1 MTKKNTKKT
10 LAMAAAAAAVT
21 GGTMAVT
28 GNVHADTV
36 NTQANTQTQT
46 QTQNPQVSDL
56 KTQQDASRQVYADAN
71 KANADAHQATQNAQ
85 DNLVNA
91 TAKTTE
97 AQGAVDNAQSAV
109 NQASNDVTAATNK
122 ANQAQT
128 DVENAQ
134 DAQTQAQN
142 DYENAVKQSTTSA
155 DEQSALDQA
164 QADAKTAEGAVTD
177 AQSKLAD
184 ATSKQSQAQSNADT
198 ATQNVKDATDRVN
211 SDQSAVNQAKSN
223 VKNAEND
230 VQTAQ
235 NHDQVVSQDQNDVQ
249 AKTDAKNKAD
259 AKVNDAQKVN
269 DEKSE
274 AQSNAQTAVNDA
286 QKTVDQ
292 LSQGV
297 QVVNTI
303 NASDA
308 YLNQINKERG
318 GMGFIDQNL
327 KPKNMSDSDYQQ
339 LVSESKK
346 LNQSN
351 QYQDDPAAE
360 AIPVHMNSN
369 GTLSDEDAK
378 FASQYAAQLLN
389 PLRQKA
395 GSPVYKITNGS
406 LKIAQD
412 VADRYSND
420 HWNQW
425 EKGHDNAGIEAVGN
439 QWGVGINE
447 SWSGDISFAH
457 QKFVADNPDDI
468 LATSGTWVSE
478 YNGLT
483 RNDLQR
489 GIYDAIKAM
498 LFDDMGESFGHAT
511 DILGIRETNANKPV
525 EFGVS
530 YEYDTSDH
538 VTNFAGQKN
547 KNAGG
552 FHFNSE
558 FNSSNTNPNGK
569 FFQAEWQ
576 KEVAIPKTDDHA
588 AQLKESITVSP
599 EWINLVKKI
608 QERLMSPSNTT
619 DMDFTNE
626 EGQEWY
632 KLAAQLRK
640 QNKYVSDPT
649 QAAIP
654 VHINSDGTLSK
665 ADQTDATQFYLSILN
680 QARKVVGLP
689 ELKISEQS
697 LEMGDKIAKQYNDD
711 NWCIF
716 PYTIKN
722 VGGFDMV
729 GLDTNDPHY
738 GQHDFKAIDQN
749 HASCENAGAVANSTI
764 TVYNDDND
772 PASGV
777 KSLSYNTNW
786 AKNRDELHKAM
797 FDDAVYMLFENSSNP
812 GHAENALGLHSASL
826 DKGNGFASIQ
836 TDKFGQIHFNVESET
851 VKDTSTE
858 IPVETSSQTDD
869 HAAQLANAKQTLQDA
884 QAKLETAKQEA
895 NQASADLAS
904 AKADAKTAAD
914 ELKAAQDKLAHDSG
928 SSMSLA
934 DAQAKLKNAKAVL
947 AQKQANLADA
957 KKNLQNANTMKS
969 QSDSALKK
977 ANADIKDAQDA
988 VQTAQA
994 KAKDANAK
1002 VDAIK
1007 AKIAADNNSKA
1018 LSDAEAKLN
1027 QTKQDLQVAQS
1038 KKDEADKAL
1047 AKAQATLKNKQE
1059 ALKKAQANA
1068 QTAAQNLKS
1077 AQDAV
1082 KKAQAHEQDTQ
1093 AALKLAKDNLIT
1105 DNKVYGNSVAIKDQ
1119 TIHAGEINKIVD
1131 PQIANPMAKDPTQ
1144 SLVMGAFLQMAAS
1157 KLDTIPTGTTAKW
1170 NQPQNVSRDANL
1182 VGDHSEDVLVTFPDG
1197 STTTVKM
1204 GLHVL
1209 VAVKPSQP
1217 DTPVVNPG
1225 HEAKPGD
1232 DQKPTTPSAPKD
1244 QPGHDVKPGDG
1255 NKPSTEPST
1264 TPSHEEQQPG
1274 THTDTPT
1281 AKPSDQQPS
1290 TQPSG
1295 DEGQSQTTT
1304 PDHKETSNNDSNV
1317 TVAPNADH
1325 KTDSAQTVATNGNNN
1340 VTVKPVANEVEN
1352 TNTAKRSDLN
1362 NGKLPQTGNAKSSI
1376 ALGIATLIGM
1386 FGLAY
1391 DRRKD

>member
-1 MTKKNTKKT
+1 MQATKSKKDNKKIAFKTKLT
-10 LAMAAAAAAVT
+10 LSTLTAAAVT

-28 GNVHADTV
+28 NNVHADTI
-36 NTQANTQTQT
+36 NPQSNTQT
-46 QTQNPQVSDL
+46 QTQNPQASDL
-56 KTQQDASRQVYADAN
+56 KTQQDASRQAYADAN
-71 KANADAHQATQNAQ
+71 KANADAQSNLAQASAKNTTAQGNVDSAQTDVDTATQKVQSATTAEQNTQAEVTQAQ
-85 DNLVNA
+85 
-91 TAKTTE
+91 TE
-97 AQGAVDNAQSAV
+97 ANKAQNNYDNAVKQ
-109 NQASNDVTAATNK
+109 
-122 ANQAQT
+122 QAQT
-128 DVENAQ
+128 DQAVQQAQ
-134 DAQTQAQN
+134 SDLKTANQAVIDAQKAADQA
-142 DYENAVKQSTTSA
+142 NAK
-155 DEQSALDQA
+155 QA
-164 QADAKTAEGAVTD
+164 QAQTNANTANQNVENTNTQVQKAQGDVND
-177 AQSKLAD
+177 AQAS
-184 ATSKQSQAQSNADT
+184 
-198 ATQNVKDATDRVN
+198 
-211 SDQSAVNQAKSN
+211 

-235 NHDQVVSQDQNDVQ
+235 SHDQVVAQEQSNVQ

-259 AKVNDAQKVN
+259 AKVNDAQKIN

-286 QKTVDQ
+286 QKTVEQ
-292 LSQGV
+292 LNKGDH
-297 QVVNTI
+297 VVNTI

-420 HWNQW
+420 QWNQW

-439 QWGVGINE
+439 QWGVGVNE

-558 FNSSNTNPNGK
+558 FNSNNTNPNGK

-576 KEVAIPKTDDHA
+576 KDVAIPKTDDHA
-588 AQLKESITVSP
+588 AQL
-599 EWINLVKKI
+599 
-608 QERLMSPSNTT
+608 
-619 DMDFTNE
+619 
-626 EGQEWY
+626 
-632 KLAAQLRK
+632 
-640 QNKYVSDPT
+640 
-649 QAAIP
+649 
-654 VHINSDGTLSK
+654 
-665 ADQTDATQFYLSILN
+665 
-680 QARKVVGLP
+680 
-689 ELKISEQS
+689 
-697 LEMGDKIAKQYNDD
+697 
-711 NWCIF
+711 
-716 PYTIKN
+716 
-722 VGGFDMV
+722 
-729 GLDTNDPHY
+729 
-738 GQHDFKAIDQN
+738 
-749 HASCENAGAVANSTI
+749 
-764 TVYNDDND
+764 
-772 PASGV
+772 
-777 KSLSYNTNW
+777 
-786 AKNRDELHKAM
+786 
-797 FDDAVYMLFENSSNP
+797 
-812 GHAENALGLHSASL
+812 
-826 DKGNGFASIQ
+826 
-836 TDKFGQIHFNVESET
+836 
-851 VKDTSTE
+851 
-858 IPVETSSQTDD
+858 
-869 HAAQLANAKQTLQDA
+869 ANAKQALQDA

-895 NQASADLAS
+895 SQASADLAS
-904 AKADAKTAAD
+904 AKADAKAAAD
-914 ELKAAQDKLAHDSG
+914 ELKAAQDKLVHDSG

-934 DAQAKLKNAKAVL
+934 DAQEALKNAKAVL
-947 AQKQANLADA
+947 AQKQVNLADA
-957 KKNLQNANTMKS
+957 KKAAQKAQTMKS
-969 QSDSALKK
+969 QSDSALASAKQEAQTAQK
-977 ANADIKDAQDA
+977 ALAN
-988 VQTAQA
+988 AQA
-994 KAKDANAK
+994 KAKSAQEH
-1002 VDAIK
+1002 VDALTSNDHAVAD
-1007 AKIAADNNSKA
+1007 AKDNLNAA
-1018 LSDAEAKLN
+1018 N
-1027 QTKQDLQVAQS
+1027 QKLQVAKSNHEAAQDNLT
-1038 KKDEADKAL
+1038 KAQNELKQAQTKLENAKNEATKAANALKDAQTKADKTKDAL
-1047 AKAQATLKNKQE
+1047 AK
-1059 ALKKAQANA
+1059 
-1068 QTAAQNLKS
+1068 
-1077 AQDAV
+1077 
-1082 KKAQAHEQDTQ
+1082 
-1093 AALKLAKDNLIT
+1093 AKDNLIT
-1105 DNKVYGNSVAIKDQ
+1105 DSKVYGNSVAIKDQ

-1131 PQIANPMAKDPTQ
+1131 PEIANPMAKDPTQ

-1157 KLDTIPTGTTAKW
+1157 KLDTIPTGTTATW

-1204 GLHVL
+1204 NLHVL

-1217 DTPVVNPG
+1217 DTPVVNPD

-1232 DQKPTTPSAPKD
+1232 DQKPAT
-1244 QPGHDVKPGDG
+1244 
-1255 NKPSTEPST
+1255 KPSTEPST
-1264 TPSHEEQQPG
+1264 MPSHEEQQPG

-1290 TQPSG
+1290 TQPNG
-1295 DEGQSQTTT
+1295 DQGETKA
-1304 PDHKETSNNDSNV
+1304 DHKATLNNDRDA
-1317 TVAPNADH
+1317 TVALNADH
-1325 KTDSAQTVATNGNNN
+1325 ESANGQIMPEYQVINGQIVKTTTATQLTKASNAISSES
-1340 VTVKPVANEVEN
+1340 T
-1352 TNTAKRSDLN
+1352 TLKRSDLN
-1362 NGKLPQTGNAKSSI
+1362 NGKLPQTGNSLNEA
-1376 ALGIATLIGM
+1376 GLIGLGVLGM
-1386 FGLAY
+1386 LTMLGLANNY
-1391 DRRKD
+1391 RRKN

>member
-1 MTKKNTKKT
+1 MQATKSKKDNKKITFKTKLT
-10 LAMAAAAAAVT
+10 LSTLAAAAVT

-28 GNVHADTV
+28 SNVHADTV
-36 NTQANTQTQT
+36 NTQANTQN
-46 QTQNPQVSDL
+46 QTQNPQTSDL
-56 KTQQDASRQVYADAN
+56 KTQQDASRQAYADAN
-71 KANADAHQATQNAQ
+71 KANANAHQATQNAQ
-85 DNLVNA
+85 DNLVDA
-91 TAKTTE
+91 TAKSTE

-109 NQASNDVTAATNK
+109 SQASNDVTDATNK

-142 DYENAVKQSTTSA
+142 DYDNAVKQSTTSA
-155 DEQSALDQA
+155 DEQAALDQA
-164 QADAKTAEGAVTD
+164 QADAKTAEGAATD

-211 SDQSAVNQAKSN
+211 NDQSAVSQAENS

-235 NHDQVVSQDQNDVQ
+235 NHDQVVAQDQNNVR
-249 AKTDAKNKAD
+249 AKTDAKKAAD
-259 AKVNDAQKVN
+259 AKVNDAQKIN

-274 AQSNAQTAVNDA
+274 TQSNAQTAVNDA

-360 AIPVHMNSN
+360 AIPVHMNNN

-412 VADRYSND
+412 VADRYSSD
-420 HWNQW
+420 RWNQW

-439 QWGVGINE
+439 QWGVGVNE

-483 RNDLQR
+483 RNDLQH

-511 DILGIRETNANKPV
+511 DILGIRETNSNKPV

-558 FNSSNTNPNGK
+558 FNSNNTNPNGK

-576 KEVAIPKTDDHA
+576 KDVAIPKTDDHA
-588 AQLKESITVSP
+588 AQL
-599 EWINLVKKI
+599 
-608 QERLMSPSNTT
+608 
-619 DMDFTNE
+619 
-626 EGQEWY
+626 
-632 KLAAQLRK
+632 
-640 QNKYVSDPT
+640 
-649 QAAIP
+649 
-654 VHINSDGTLSK
+654 
-665 ADQTDATQFYLSILN
+665 
-680 QARKVVGLP
+680 
-689 ELKISEQS
+689 
-697 LEMGDKIAKQYNDD
+697 
-711 NWCIF
+711 
-716 PYTIKN
+716 
-722 VGGFDMV
+722 
-729 GLDTNDPHY
+729 
-738 GQHDFKAIDQN
+738 
-749 HASCENAGAVANSTI
+749 
-764 TVYNDDND
+764 
-772 PASGV
+772 
-777 KSLSYNTNW
+777 
-786 AKNRDELHKAM
+786 
-797 FDDAVYMLFENSSNP
+797 
-812 GHAENALGLHSASL
+812 
-826 DKGNGFASIQ
+826 
-836 TDKFGQIHFNVESET
+836 
-851 VKDTSTE
+851 
-858 IPVETSSQTDD
+858 
-869 HAAQLANAKQTLQDA
+869 ANAKQALQDA

-895 NQASADLAS
+895 SQASADLAN

-914 ELKAAQDKLAHDSG
+914 ELKAAQDKLAHDQG

-969 QSDSALKK
+969 QSDSALEKSNTDVK
-977 ANADIKDAQDA
+977 NAQEA

-1047 AKAQATLKNKQE
+1047 AKAQATLKNKQD

-1068 QTAAQNLKS
+1068 QTAAQNLKN

-1082 KKAQAHEQDTQ
+1082 KKAQTHEQDTQ

-1105 DNKVYGNSVAIKDQ
+1105 DSKVYGDSVAIKDQ
-1119 TIHAGEINKIVD
+1119 TIHAHEINKIVN
-1131 PQIANPMAKDPTQ
+1131 PEIANPMAKDPTQ

-1157 KLDTIPTGTTAKW
+1157 KLDTIPTGTTASW
-1170 NQPQNVSRDANL
+1170 NDLNKLNGDANT

-1204 GLHVL
+1204 NLHVL
-1209 VAVKPSQP
+1209 AAVKPSQP

-1225 HEAKPGD
+1225 HETKPGD
-1232 DQKPTTPSAPKD
+1232 DQKPTTPSDPTD
-1244 QPGHDVKPGDG
+1244 QPGHNVKPGDQTKPSS
-1255 NKPSTEPST
+1255 KPSTEPST

-1295 DEGQSQTTT
+1295 NQGLTT
-1304 PDHKETSNNDSNV
+1304 PDHKATVNNDNNV
-1317 TVAPNADH
+1317 TVAPNADN
-1325 KTDSAQTVATNGNNN
+1325 KADGAQTVVTNGDNN
-1340 VTVKPVANEVEN
+1340 VTVKPVASEVEN

-1362 NGKLPQTGNAKSSI
+1362 NGKLPQTGNADS
-1376 ALGIATLIGM
+1376 ALALAVGSLLAM
-1386 FGLAY
+1386 FGIGAL
-1391 DRRKD
+1391 RKRKY

>member
-1 MTKKNTKKT
+1 MQATKSKKDNKKITFKTKVT
-10 LAMAAAAAAVT
+10 LSTLAAAAAVT

-36 NTQANTQTQT
+36 NTQADTQS
-46 QTQNPQVSDL
+46 QTQNPQASDL
-56 KTQQDASRQVYADAN
+56 KTQQDASRQAYADAN

-85 DNLVNA
+85 DNLVHA
-91 TAKTTE
+91 TAKNTE
-97 AQGAVDNAQSAV
+97 AQGTVDNAQSAV
-109 NQASNDVTAATNK
+109 NQASDDVTAATNK

-142 DYENAVKQSTTSA
+142 DYNNAVKQSTTSA
-155 DEQSALDQA
+155 DEQAALDQA

-177 AQSKLAD
+177 AQNKLAD

-198 ATQNVKDATDRVN
+198 ATQNVKDATNRVN
-211 SDQSAVNQAKSN
+211 SDQSAVNQAENS

-235 NHDQVVSQDQNDVQ
+235 NHDQVVAQDTNDV
-249 AKTDAKNKAD
+249 KTKTNAKNTAD
-259 AKVNDAQKVN
+259 AKVNDAQKVS

-274 AQSNAQTAVNDA
+274 AQNNAQTAVNNA

-292 LSQGV
+292 LSKDV
-297 QVVNTI
+297 HVVNTI

-327 KPKNMSDSDYQQ
+327 KPKNMSDNDYQQ

-360 AIPVHMNSN
+360 AIPIHMNSN

-378 FASQYAAQLLN
+378 FATQYAAQLLN

-406 LKIAQD
+406 IKIAQD
-412 VADRYSND
+412 VADRYSSD

-439 QWGVGINE
+439 QWGVGVNE
-447 SWSGDISFAH
+447 SWSGDNSFAH

-489 GIYDAIKAM
+489 GIYNAIKAM

-511 DILGIRETNANKPV
+511 DILGIRETNADKPV

-558 FNSSNTNPNGK
+558 FNSNNTNPNGK

-576 KEVAIPKTDDHA
+576 KDVAIPKTDDHA
-588 AQLKESITVSP
+588 AQLASAKKE
-599 EWINLVKKI
+599 
-608 QERLMSPSNTT
+608 
-619 DMDFTNE
+619 
-626 EGQEWY
+626 
-632 KLAAQLRK
+632 
-640 QNKYVSDPT
+640 
-649 QAAIP
+649 
-654 VHINSDGTLSK
+654 
-665 ADQTDATQFYLSILN
+665 
-680 QARKVVGLP
+680 
-689 ELKISEQS
+689 
-697 LEMGDKIAKQYNDD
+697 
-711 NWCIF
+711 
-716 PYTIKN
+716 
-722 VGGFDMV
+722 
-729 GLDTNDPHY
+729 
-738 GQHDFKAIDQN
+738 
-749 HASCENAGAVANSTI
+749 
-764 TVYNDDND
+764 
-772 PASGV
+772 
-777 KSLSYNTNW
+777 
-786 AKNRDELHKAM
+786 
-797 FDDAVYMLFENSSNP
+797 
-812 GHAENALGLHSASL
+812 
-826 DKGNGFASIQ
+826 
-836 TDKFGQIHFNVESET
+836 
-851 VKDTSTE
+851 
-858 IPVETSSQTDD
+858 
-869 HAAQLANAKQTLQDA
+869 LQDA

-895 NQASADLAS
+895 SQASADLAN
-904 AKADAKTAAD
+904 AKADAQHAAD
-914 ELKAAQDKLAHDSG
+914 ELKAAQDKLAHDQG

-934 DAQAKLKNAKAVL
+934 DAQAALKNAKAVL

-969 QSDSALKK
+969 QSDSALEK
-977 ANADIKDAQDA
+977 ANADVKNAQDA

-1007 AKIAADNNSKA
+1007 AKLAKNNKAA
-1018 LSDAEAKLN
+1018 SDAETKLN
-1027 QTKQDLQVAQS
+1027 QTKQALQVAQS
-1038 KKDEADKAL
+1038 KKDDADKAL
-1047 AKAQATLKNKQE
+1047 SKAQATLKNKQD
-1059 ALKKAQANA
+1059 ALKKAQADA
-1068 QTAAQNLKS
+1068 QTAAQNLKN

-1082 KKAQAHEQDTQ
+1082 KKAQAHEQNTQ
-1093 AALKLAKDNLIT
+1093 AALAKAKAGLIT
-1105 DNKVYGNSVAIKDQ
+1105 DNKVYGESVAIKDQ
-1119 TIHAGEINKIVD
+1119 TIHISETSKLVD
-1131 PQIANPMAKDPTQ
+1131 PQITNPMAADPTQ
-1144 SLVMGAFLQMAAS
+1144 NLVMGAFLQMAAS
-1157 KLDTIPTGTTAKW
+1157 KLDTIPTGTTASW
-1170 NQPQNVSRDANL
+1170 NDLNKLNGDANT

-1204 GLHVL
+1204 NLHVL
-1209 VAVKPSQP
+1209 AAVKPSQP

-1225 HEAKPGD
+1225 HETKPGD
-1232 DQKPTTPSAPKD
+1232 DQKPTTPSDPTD
-1244 QPGHDVKPGDG
+1244 QPGHNVKPGDTTKPSS
-1255 NKPSTEPST
+1255 KPSTEPST
-1264 TPSHEEQQPG
+1264 TPSGDE
-1274 THTDTPT
+1274 
-1281 AKPSDQQPS
+1281 QQPS

-1295 DEGQSQTTT
+1295 DQGQTTT
-1304 PDHKETSNNDSNV
+1304 PDHKTTSNHDSDV
-1317 TVAPNADH
+1317 TVAPSADN
-1325 KTDSAQTVATNGNNN
+1325 KADGTQTVVTNGDND
-1340 VTVKPVANEVEN
+1340 VTVKPVANEISN
-1352 TNTAKRSDLN
+1352 NKATKRSDLN

-1391 DRRKD
+1391 DRRKDQYITIGGDYKS

>member
-10 LAMAAAAAAVT
+10 LAMAAATAAVT

-46 QTQNPQVSDL
+46 QNPQVSDL
-56 KTQQDASRQVYADAN
+56 KTQQDASRQAYADAN

-85 DNLVNA
+85 DNLVHA
-91 TAKTTE
+91 TAKSTE
-97 AQGAVDNAQSAV
+97 AQDTVDSAQSAV

-142 DYENAVKQSTTSA
+142 NYDNAVKQSTTSA
-155 DEQSALDQA
+155 DEQAALGQA

-184 ATSKQSQAQSNADT
+184 ATSNQSQAQSNADT
-198 ATQNVKDATDRVN
+198 ATQNVKDATDRVD
-211 SDQSAVNQAKSN
+211 SDQSAVSQAENN

-230 VQTAQ
+230 VQRAQ
-235 NHDQVVSQDQNDVQ
+235 NHDQVVAQDQNNVQ
-249 AKTDAKNKAD
+249 AKTDAKQAAD
-259 AKVNDAQKVN
+259 AKVNDAQKIN
-269 DEKSE
+269 DEKNE

-412 VADRYSND
+412 VADRYSSD
-420 HWNQW
+420 RWNQW

-439 QWGVGINE
+439 QWGVGVSE

-478 YNGLT
+478 YNGLN
-483 RNDLQR
+483 RNDLQH

-498 LFDDMGESFGHAT
+498 LFNDVGESFGHAT
-511 DILGIRETNANKPV
+511 DILGIRETNSSKPV

-619 DMDFTNE
+619 DMDFTTE

-680 QARKVVGLP
+680 PIRKAIGMP
-689 ELKISEQS
+689 ELKISNQS
-697 LEMGDKIAKQYNDD
+697 LQMGDKIAKQYNDD
-711 NWCIF
+711 NWNMYPKKIQQ
-716 PYTIKN
+716 
-722 VGGFDMV
+722 GDGFSY
-729 GLDTNDPHY
+729 LTYDPSSTHFS
-738 GQHDFKAIDQN
+738 QHDFNAIN
-749 HASCENAGAVANSTI
+749 NNNGSGESVGILPNGLT
-764 TVYNDDND
+764 TVYNTPND
-772 PASGV
+772 PASGI
-777 KSLSYNTNW
+777 KDFYYNRNW
-786 AKNRDELHKAM
+786 ATNRDELHKAL
-797 FDDAVYMLFENSSNP
+797 FNDAINSIL
-812 GHAENALGLHSASL
+812 ENAHKPDHAKYVLGLHSASL
-826 DKGNGFASIQ
+826 NKGNNFASIQ
-836 TDKFGQIHFNVESET
+836 FDKYNQLHFNIESET
-851 VKDTSTE
+851 VTDTSTE

-869 HAAQLANAKQTLQDA
+869 HAAQLASAKKALQDA
-884 QAKLETAKQEA
+884 QDKLETAKQEA
-895 NQASADLAS
+895 SQASADLAS

-914 ELKAAQDKLAHDSG
+914 ELKAAQDKLAHDQG

-957 KKNLQNANTMKS
+957 KKNLQNANIMKS
-969 QSDSALKK
+969 QSDSALEK
-977 ANADIKDAQDA
+977 ANADVKDAQDA
-988 VQTAQA
+988 VQTAQT

-1047 AKAQATLKNKQE
+1047 AKAQATLNNKQD

-1077 AQDAV
+1077 AQNAV

-1093 AALKLAKDNLIT
+1093 AALKLAKAGLIT
-1105 DNKVYGNSVAIKDQ
+1105 DSKVYGNSVAIKDQ

-1131 PQIANPMAKDPTQ
+1131 PEIANPMAKDPTQ

-1182 VGDHSEDVLVTFPDG
+1182 VGNHGEDVLVTFPDG

-1209 VAVKPSQP
+1209 AVAKPSQP
-1217 DTPVVNPG
+1217 HTPAINPG
-1225 HEAKPGD
+1225 HETKPGD
-1232 DQKPTTPSAPKD
+1232 DQKPTTPGAPKD
-1244 QPGHDVKPGDG
+1244 QPGHDVKPGDD
-1255 NKPSTEPST
+1255 NKPSSKPSTPSTEPST
-1264 TPSHEEQQPG
+1264 TPSHEKQQPG

-1295 DEGQSQTTT
+1295 NQGQTKA
-1304 PDHKETSNNDSNV
+1304 DHNV
-1317 TVAPNADH
+1317 TVAPSENG
-1325 KTDSAQTVATNGNNN
+1325 SQTAVTNNN
-1340 VTVKPVANEVEN
+1340 VKLVANEVGNNN
-1352 TNTAKRSDLN
+1352 TLKRSDLN
-1362 NGKLPQTGNAKSSI
+1362 NGKLPQTGNHSEA
-1376 ALGIATLIGM
+1376 GLIGLGVASMMAM
-1386 FGLAY
+1386 FGLISTQ
-1391 DRRKD
+1391 RREN